1 MANLTKRQLS
11 ASLQK
16 MLTQNQLDKI
26 TIQDLVNEAQ
36 VSRKTFYYHFQDIYD
51 LLEWTLVE
59 EGKKLLVEGRGEDGW
74 KNNLWNVFRYLHQ
87 HQAAIVNIYRSQK
100 DGGLLRRHVAS
111 LILPLLEQDF
121 DSQPG
126 HERVAPE
133 DREFLLDLYSHG
145 IVEFFYRWI
154 GDGMKPEPEQT
165 MARLSRL
172 FEGSMGDFIQRYN
185 RTAAAPPQ

>member
-1 MANLTKRQLS
+1 MSNLTKRQLS
-11 ASLQK
+11 VSLQK
-16 MLTQNQLDKI
+16 LLAEKQLDKI

-59 EGKKLLVEGRGEDGW
+59 EGKKLLAEGRGEDGW
-74 KNNLWNVFRYLHQ
+74 KYNLWNVFQYLHS
-87 HQAAIVNIYRSQK
+87 HKAVIMNVYRAQR
-100 DGGLLRRHVAS
+100 DGALLRRHVAS

-126 HERVAPE
+126 HERVTEE
-133 DREFLLDLYSHG
+133 DRQFLLDLYSHG

-154 GDGMKPEPEQT
+154 GDGMKPDPEQT

-172 FEGSMGDFIQRYN
+172 FDGSMEDFIRRYPADGQRK
-185 RTAAAPPQ
+185 